1 MSLSE
6 LNTSCPYDRKCLLLE
21 KKFNHYCIT
30 CQMCRMGIPDEYAVH
45 IRGKDG
51 LAEVKR
57 LSELSAQGL
66 DANVD
71 HVTLYSLSG
80 KNYYSIE
87 ITSINAGECH

>member
-57 LSELSAQGL
+57 LSELPAQGL